1 MQSDSLFEY
10 VFASD
15 RHVVRRTLGLAHLC
29 LPVSCSSEASCS
41 ARHRSTPLHSEPL
54 NTARLL
60 SAPLARTRAW
70 RLENTPF
77 VITANSFAPKRGFD
91 SSPSACSALVARTWA
106 PRATLAANRH
116 QEASVARASRS
127 MQGATPFTDA
137 LRARDEPG
145 CSRTALAR
153 RRPLPLRAMSV
164 ALLATCAESNSA

>member
-29 LPVSCSSEASCS
+29 LPVRVRAKRH
-41 ARHRSTPLHSEPL
+41 ALLGTAQHRSAPLGSS
-54 NTARLL
+54 RLL
-60 SAPLARTRAW
+60 SRVRGPGASRTLHLSSLRTRS
-70 RLENTPF
+70 RQ
-77 VITANSFAPKRGFD
+77 KGDFD

-116 QEASVARASRS
+116 QEASVARARRS

-137 LRARDEPG
+137 LR
-145 CSRTALAR
+145 
-153 RRPLPLRAMSV
+153 
-164 ALLATCAESNSA
+164 